1 MYTIKYMNSV
11 HSQRAVVL
19 CGNSKGSHTVRETDV
34 VTLQTSLG
42 SDFPVDE
49 TKEQKTSFTY
59 RSDTTTR

>member
-1 MYTIKYMNSV
+1 M
-11 HSQRAVVL
+11 AL
-19 CGNSKGSHTVRETDV
+19 CGNGKCSHIVGKTD

-59 RSDTTTR
+59 RSDTTTH